1 MTDLHTTNNTTSYTK
16 FGHKIDYS
24 DITGSEIL
32 VADLIYR
39 LERIPRF
46 LGDMNWSVKQHSN
59 LTYLISKL
67 GCSNIEFQDFL
78 DSYDKLTGETNCLT
92 DELKAHIAVLAHDFH
107 EAITGDLPTPFKK
120 WLQAEHYN
128 LLRLYNGAAKDDLH
142 LKDPITQLQDEIDLK
157 VYAELQI
164 DASHYTQQI
173 KYCDKLAYFIEAALN
188 NHPTLNKYPTELID
202 FLYDH
207 AHLLVDIYDTASL
220 LDTQKIINDYKE
232 GLCQKV
238 QE

>member
-1 MTDLHTTNNTTSYTK
+1 MIDLNIETTSYTK

-24 DITGSEIL
+24 DIAGSEIL

-39 LERIPRF
+39 LDRIPRF
-46 LGDMNWSVKQHSN
+46 LGDMNWSVRQHSN
-59 LTYLISKL
+59 LTYLLSKL
-67 GCSNIEFQDFL
+67 SFSNIEFLDFL
-78 DSYDKLTGETNCLT
+78 DDYDKLIGEDRPIFFNNP
-92 DELKAHIAVLAHDFH
+92 KAHIAVLAHDFH

-120 WLQAEHYN
+120 WLKQQHNQTIIMFSNITAHG
-128 LLRLYNGAAKDDLH
+128 LI
-142 LKDPITQLQDEIDLK
+142 KDPITQLQDEIDLK
-157 VYAELQI
+157 VYDELQI
-164 DASHYTQQI
+164 DASHYAKQI

-207 AHLLVDIYDTASL
+207 AHLLVDIYDTASTM
-220 LDTQKIINDYKE
+220 DTQKIINEYKE
-232 GLCQKV
+232 GLCQKA